1 MLVLRYRQ
9 LFIPLLTVPLLAV
22 SLFAND
28 PDPKVLE
35 ATREL
40 QAAKLLEATL
50 AAKGATDQE
59 WAKMDAIYADLTRRY
74 PGEPALLLAHAE
86 MLSERGAHDRA
97 EALLREA
104 LKLDPKSA
112 PVLFQ
117 LGVCALA
124 NGHTKEAAS
133 FYRQAVAAAP
143 ETARYHHNLANLLY
157 LFRHELLDLQ
167 HADAE
172 ALITRAMEHYA
183 AAARLEPQNAEYAKS
198 YAETF
203 FGVAKPDWDTAAKAW
218 ESYIAISANKD
229 FGYANLAR
237 VFMKAGKKAEAREAL
252 NKMTTAEFAPL
263 RKRLSERVE
272 QE

>member
-1 MLVLRYRQ
+1 MPDLRYRQ
-9 LFIPLLTVPLLAV
+9 LFIPLFTVTLAGV
-22 SLFAND
+22 SLFAAE
-28 PDPKVLE
+28 PAPPVPE
-35 ATREL
+35 VTREL
-40 QAAKLLEATL
+40 QAAKLLETTL
-50 AAKGATDQE
+50 AAKGATGEE
-59 WAKMDAIYADLTRRY
+59 WAKMDAIYTDLARRY

-97 EALLREA
+97 EALLRKA
-104 LKLDPKSA
+104 LAMDPKSA

-124 NGHTKEAAS
+124 DGKAKEAAS
-133 FYRQAVAAAP
+133 FYRQAVTASP

-157 LFRHELLDLQ
+157 LFRHELLDAQ
-167 HADAE
+167 HVDAE

-203 FGVAKPDWDTAAKAW
+203 FGVAKPDWETAAKAW
-218 ESYIAISANKD
+218 ESYIAVSANKD

-237 VFMKAGKKAEAREAL
+237 VFIKAGKKAEARDAL
-252 NKMTTAEFAPL
+252 GKMSTAEFAPL
-263 RKRLSERVE
+263 RKRLEARLATE
-272 QE
+272 